1 MYLGSCFAKD
11 LAFKHNKM
19 IFGFKIP
26 QYAFRNKHLYSFSGD
41 ILINCLHVL
50 SDILLVPNGMVL
62 LTHNQAWTI
71 MFGGQGRPKEEARS

>member
-1 MYLGSCFAKD
+1 MHLE
-11 LAFKHNKM
+11 
-19 IFGFKIP
+19 I
-26 QYAFRNKHLYSFSGD
+26 KHLSSFSGD

-71 MFGGQGRPKEEARS
+71 MFGGQGRPKEEARSYHPGKST